1 MLRNAVFNDDDEL
14 LGVERGA
21 DEYSVSEQL
30 DLGPDMIEHRLYD
43 IDSVSEFSGS
53 NQLSDI
59 SDLSELDDYFVSNDY
74 LVALSLSAIDLYHS
88 Y

>member
-1 MLRNAVFNDDDEL
+1 MLRNAVFNDNDEL

-21 DEYSVSEQL
+21 DEYSDSKQL

-74 LVALSLSAIDLYHS
+74 LFALSLSDIDLYHS